1 VRVLAV
7 DTSSPRGSLAV
18 AGPEGVLAEARVV
31 TAEGHSRWLL
41 PAVAALLQGL
51 GLDPGG
57 LDLFAVTTGPGS
69 FTGLRVGLGSVQGLA
84 LASGRP
90 CVGLPTLDV
99 LAASAARSSGTVVA
113 LIDAFRGEV
122 YSGVY
127 DAAGSLRGG
136 PTVGPLAAVLE
147 GVPAGSAFVGDAAAK
162 HREAIL
168 QAVPDAVF
176 ADWARFLAP
185 PLAAVALRRAAAGA
199 TVSPSDLRPL
209 YLRAAD
215 IRPPRA

>member
-1 VRVLAV
+1 MPLRRHH
-7 DTSSPRGSLAV
+7 PRL
-18 AGPEGVLAEARVV
+18 R
-31 TAEGHSRWLL
+31 HH
-41 PAVAALLQGL
+41 AL
-51 GLDPGG
+51 
-57 LDLFAVTTGPGS
+57 
-69 FTGLRVGLGSVQGLA
+69 
-84 LASGRP
+84 
-90 CVGLPTLDV
+90 
-99 LAASAARSSGTVVA
+99 GT
-113 LIDAFRGEV
+113 R
-122 YSGVY
+122 
-127 DAAGSLRGG
+127 
-136 PTVGPLAAVLE
+136 
-147 GVPAGSAFVGDAAAK
+147 